1 MDTDYLQ
8 LKGKLRFTRQQ
19 VTDYIVFAADELT
32 RLRALNAELVEA
44 CKMGAM
50 DPDGKPYFS
59 GPRLL
64 REAAESIGDLEAS
77 GDMVDALVAKAN
89 AEEAAIAKAK
99 ETT

>member
-1 MDTDYLQ
+1 MKEHAPYSTIVSGDSGPCVHTLQ
-8 LKGKLRFTRQQ
+8 
-19 VTDYIVFAADELT
+19 A
-32 RLRALNAELVEA
+32 RLDACRALNAELLAA
-44 CKMGAM
+44 CEMGAM

-77 GDMVDALVAKAN
+77 GDMVDALLAKAN